1 MDKYNKEIEQTLLN
15 NEKAMLK
22 QLETTYVKALADVKG
37 RLRLLQ
43 AREETQS
50 VIYQINYQKSLESQI
65 NAILGVLKQDNITNV
80 QDFLNHMYED
90 GYLGVQYSLMQQ
102 GVPVITAINQEEVSK
117 SLFKQ
122 LGHMTFADR
131 LNVNMNDFKTKIKDT
146 ITRGLASATTYRD
159 MANQLSLITNEELYK
174 SYRIARTE
182 GHRIT
187 AEAKLNS
194 MKKAKQQGADVVK
207 QWDATLDGK
216 TRKNHRK
223 LDGEWV
229 EVDEYFEIGGRK
241 VKAPGKFG
249 RAEEDINCRCILL
262 TRPRWAVD
270 KTRTKSAKIKDEYGE
285 EVEKLINVKNYD
297 DYKKGY
303 YRVLE
308 EDPEIEKVVK
318 EANKR
323 IANMKGNVKKV
334 ERISIKNID
343 DCKQLMNK
351 VNFNFDTNSLQKLDF
366 ELVKENT
373 EQLHNLVEKYP
384 FVNNHKR
391 QDFTI
396 DAKPQNSLAYTN
408 GFGIHLN
415 SDYYQNYN
423 EVIKK
428 EIDLMKKGYSSPF
441 KEEYASVATLTHEY
455 GHMICNELVK
465 KYYDDNPEIYKKSL
479 KDINSSNKVRK
490 KIIDDFIKEIKDVAK
505 AENKDVALKI
515 SEYGRTNSEEMFAEL
530 FMKSQLGKS
539 DEFSD
544 ALLKWLEGKTK

>member
-50 VIYQINYQKSLESQI
+50 TIYQINYQKSLESQI

-90 GYLGVQYSLMQQ
+90 GYIGVQYELMKQ
-102 GVPVITAINQEEVSK
+102 GVPVVTAIDQEEVAK

-131 LNVNMNDFKTKIKDT
+131 LNTNMNDFKTKIKDT
-146 ITRGLASATTYRD
+146 ITRGLASASTYKEI
-159 MANQLSLITNEELYK
+159 AQHLSLVTNEELYK

-194 MKKAKQQGADVVK
+194 MKRAKQQGADVVK

-223 LDGEWV
+223 LDGQWV
-229 EVDEYFEIGGRK
+229 EVDDYFEIGGRK

-249 RAEEDINCRCILL
+249 KADEDINCRCILL

-270 KTRTKSAKIKDEYGE
+270 KTRVKSAKIKDEYGK
-285 EVEKLINVKNYD
+285 EVERLIEVKNYE

-303 YRVLE
+303 YKLI
-308 EDPEIEKVVK
+308 EDDPNIEKKVK
-318 EANKR
+318 EANKK
-323 IANMKGNVKKV
+323 MKGVK
-334 ERISIKNID
+334 
-343 DCKQLMNK
+343 
-351 VNFNFDTNSLQKLDF
+351 
-366 ELVKENT
+366 
-373 EQLHNLVEKYP
+373 
-384 FVNNHKR
+384 
-391 QDFTI
+391 
-396 DAKPQNSLAYTN
+396 
-408 GFGIHLN
+408 
-415 SDYYQNYN
+415 
-423 EVIKK
+423 
-428 EIDLMKKGYSSPF
+428 
-441 KEEYASVATLTHEY
+441 
-455 GHMICNELVK
+455 
-465 KYYDDNPEIYKKSL
+465 
-479 KDINSSNKVRK
+479 
-490 KIIDDFIKEIKDVAK
+490 
-505 AENKDVALKI
+505 
-515 SEYGRTNSEEMFAEL
+515 
-530 FMKSQLGKS
+530 
-539 DEFSD
+539 
-544 ALLKWLEGKTK
+544 